1 MKKSLLFGV
10 IIMFSFIWI
19 VSCDP
24 DNPPS
29 IWNED
34 DVGNPTPIISSF
46 NPPDSAY
53 SIIEDITI
61 TGDNFSEIPTENL
74 VFFDGIRGEV
84 KSASKTELI
93 VKTPDLIGDSI
104 NIKIAVH
111 GAYLFA
117 EYDRP
122 FKLKPIAIEYGGF
135 DEYDNIKAIA
145 CDIDENIYVT
155 SDKIIYKVKPDS
167 LKKEFAQL
175 LSIGASSMKIGP
187 GGNFYYVQSI
197 AMFRATPNGTSD
209 GWYTIFPKDINDFD
223 FDNSGNLY
231 AGGING
237 SIYSVDIENKVTNE
251 LVQYDSI
258 KISSVRVFDEYLYFA
273 GKYIGNDTNH
283 VKNGIWRNKIVSG
296 TLSAKEQ
303 YLIWDEYD
311 DSEINAITFAADGD
325 MYISSTGDDCIT
337 VFSNGEL
344 SPLYE
349 GAIYP
354 DTKRICWGNGK
365 YLYAIRR
372 KSDLASQSVVRIN
385 MQKMGAPYYG
395 RQL

>member
-1 MKKSLLFGV
+1 MRRNLLFILTGILMILCWIIACEPEYPPSVWDPNEKGKPNPV
-10 IIMFSFIWI
+10 IIS
-19 VSCDP
+19 VD
-24 DNPPS
+24 
-29 IWNED
+29 
-34 DVGNPTPIISSF
+34 
-46 NPPDSAY
+46 PPDSVFA
-53 SIIEDITI
+53 IVDEITI
-61 TGDNFSEIPTENL
+61 TGKNFSTVPEENL
-74 VFFDGIRGEV
+74 VSFDGV
-84 KSASKTELI
+84 LSTVLSAADTQLI
-93 VKTPDLIGDSI
+93 IKAPDKIGDSLLVKVSVI
-104 NIKIAVH
+104 

-117 EYDRP
+117 EYFP
-122 FKLKPIAIEYGGF
+122 YKLNPIAIEYGGF

-145 CDIDENIYVT
+145 CDKDENIYVT
-155 SDKIIYKVKPDS
+155 SDKIIYKVEPDS

-175 LSIGASSMKIGP
+175 LSVGASSMKIGP
-187 GGNFYYVQSI
+187 GGNFYYVQLT

-209 GWYTIFPKDINDFD
+209 GWYTIFPKDISDFD
-223 FDNSGNLY
+223 FDDSGNLY
-231 AGGING
+231 AGGVNG
-237 SIYSVDIENKVTNE
+237 SIYGVDIENKVANE
-251 LVQYDSI
+251 LVHYDSI
-258 KISSVRVFDEYLYFA
+258 KISSVRVFNGYLYFA
-273 GKYIGNDTNH
+273 SKYIGSDTNH

-296 TLSAKEQ
+296 TLSTNEQ
-303 YLIWDEYD
+303 YLIWDDYD

-354 DTKRICWGNGK
+354 DTKRICWGNGN

-385 MQKMGAPYYG
+385 MKKMGAPYYG